1 MIPYTAQENEYLS
14 SGSYRKSNQNRQR
27 KVPEQDQ
34 QWYLPK
40 HGYAIRTTIEVDGR
54 EYIVPVQ
61 L

>member
-1 MIPYTAQENEYLS
+1 MIPYTDQETEYLS

-27 KVPEQDQ
+27 KVQEQNQ

-40 HGYAIRTTIEVDGR
+40 HGYAIKTTIEVDGK

>member
-27 KVPEQDQ
+27 KVQEQDQ